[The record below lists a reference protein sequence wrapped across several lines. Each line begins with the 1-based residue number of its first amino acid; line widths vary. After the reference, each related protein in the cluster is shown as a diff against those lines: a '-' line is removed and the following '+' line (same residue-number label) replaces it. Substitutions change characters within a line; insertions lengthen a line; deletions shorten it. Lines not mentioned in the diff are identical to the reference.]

1 LKGADVIDL
10 LFTDVVMPKGMN
22 GFELAEEAT
31 SHHNGLRV
39 LLTSGYPETE
49 LEKSGLPDSK
59 FRLLRK
65 LYSNEELSDALK
77 PILEV

>member
-1 LKGADVIDL
+1 MKDGDGIDL

-31 SHHNGLRV
+31 RHHNGLRV
-39 LLTSGYPETE
+39 LLTSGYLETE

-65 LYSNEELSDALK
+65 PYSNEELSTR
-77 PILEV
+77 